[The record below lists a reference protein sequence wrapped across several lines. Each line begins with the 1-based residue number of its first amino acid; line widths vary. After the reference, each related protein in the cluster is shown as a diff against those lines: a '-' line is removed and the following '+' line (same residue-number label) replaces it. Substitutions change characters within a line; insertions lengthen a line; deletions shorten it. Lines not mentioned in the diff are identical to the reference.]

1 MVKGVNPK
9 TFSKVTGLDIKMG
22 REGVVVGIELARQL
36 DIKIGDEI
44 VIAFANGNK
53 RFKGLP
59 GLKRLKVENIIEHGI
74 YQKDLRIIYVSLG
87 LLQKSLNLNERV
99 NVVTLKIPES
109 RLKVYE
115 EDSQSDGMMFFKDE
129 LEDSLGDSY
138 YSRVYWQEYSSLIE
152 AVKVEKVMIGLIL
165 QLVVVISIFNVL
177 AFIIFLNE
185 KRSKEIFLIKALGL
199 SQSRITK
206 IWSTLIFVGWILSCG
221 LSMVF
226 VQVFDWAL
234 INLSIL
240 KLPGNIYHLGRL
252 KISLETMDYIFV
264 FSLTL
269 IWLVAIS
276 GFLLLRLK
284 KRPILEGLRKEFA

>member
-1 MVKGVNPK
+1 
-9 TFSKVTGLDIKMG
+9 
-22 REGVVVGIELARQL
+22 
-36 DIKIGDEI
+36 
-44 VIAFANGNK
+44 
-53 RFKGLP
+53 
-59 GLKRLKVENIIEHGI
+59 
-74 YQKDLRIIYVSLG
+74 
-87 LLQKSLNLNERV
+87 
-99 NVVTLKIPES
+99 
-109 RLKVYE
+109 
-115 EDSQSDGMMFFKDE
+115 
-129 LEDSLGDSY
+129 
-138 YSRVYWQEYSSLIE
+138 
-152 AVKVEKVMIGLIL
+152 MIGLIL